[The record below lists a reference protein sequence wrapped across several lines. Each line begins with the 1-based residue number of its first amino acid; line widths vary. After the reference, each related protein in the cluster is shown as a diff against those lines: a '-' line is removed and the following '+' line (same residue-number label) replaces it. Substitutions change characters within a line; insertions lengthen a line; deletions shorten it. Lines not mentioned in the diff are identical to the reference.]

1 MIECNFIYSNELL
14 NKINKTT
21 TKNIN
26 IFSEIAM
33 FLILVGTVVLFVMGQ
48 NLLGAIFV
56 VIFVLLLISLIFTNK
71 SFEKANYVLMGQNVN
86 VIFNE
91 ESMQMT
97 ASLND
102 KVMYNATFEYS
113 AIKKFAIKNDLI
125 YVYFD
130 KTSIIIIP
138 KLAFKVADDYE
149 KAIQLIGNNYLV

>member
-1 MIECNFIYSNELL
+1 MIKCNFIYNNELL
-14 NKINKTT
+14 SKINKTT

-33 FLILVGTVVLFVMGQ
+33 FLILVGTVVLFVMGK
-48 NLLGAIFV
+48 NLLGAIFAG
-56 VIFVLLLISLIFTNK
+56 IFVLLVISFIFTNK
-71 SFEKANYVLMGQNVN
+71 ALQKSNYVLKGQDVN
-86 VIFNE
+86 VVFNE

-97 ASLND
+97 SSLND

-138 KLAFKVADDYE
+138 KSAFKVEDDYE